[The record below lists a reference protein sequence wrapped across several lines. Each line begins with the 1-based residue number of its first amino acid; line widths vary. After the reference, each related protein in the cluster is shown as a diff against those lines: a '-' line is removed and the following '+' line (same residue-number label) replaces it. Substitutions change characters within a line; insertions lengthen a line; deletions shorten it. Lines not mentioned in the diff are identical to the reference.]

1 MSPRTSTMLTDQAK
15 NTVDEDMKTE
25 NGSHVGPF
33 EEESGNE
40 ADVDTYGD
48 FMSLPSNSRL
58 SNYNPSMSREHFQR
72 DLSRTMAEH
81 LVQAALLAGAKD
93 NVTAMIILL
102 PGCGV

>member
-1 MSPRTSTMLTDQAK
+1 MSPRASTMLTDLAK
-15 NTVDEDMKTE
+15 NAVEEDLKTE

-40 ADVDTYGD
+40 ADVDTIGD
-48 FMSLPSNSRL
+48 FMSLPTNSRL
-58 SNYNPSMSREHFQR
+58 SFNPSMTREHLQR
-72 DLSRTMAEH
+72 DLSKTMAEH

-93 NVTAMIILL
+93 NITVMVILL